1 MFLTVRENLARSYK
15 FENCSSSWD
24 FTLLLHGKHQILHGM
39 HQVLHGKHQVLH
51 GKHTYTKYRYV
62 FSVIHTSS
70 FTWRTHLF
78 ISTSRKTWRT
88 HLFRIISWKTWTTT
102 VLSQIFHRKHEYSS
116 FSKHDFIF
124 WKKLAKSFVSRSCT
138 QTCFWVS
145 FCSLFLIVISTR

>member
-1 MFLTVRENLARSYK
+1 MTIFDRESISHGPKSLKIVGDPLATFIQVHHRK
-15 FENCSSSWD
+15 HQ
-24 FTLLLHGKHQILHGM
+24 LLHPKASSTSRKASSTHLLHSTSSCPWSIC
-39 HQVLHGKHQVLH
+39 LF
-51 GKHTYTKYRYV
+51 RN
-62 FSVIHTSS
+62 TSS

-88 HLFRIISWKTWTTT
+88 HLFRIISWKTWTTA

-116 FSKHDFIF
+116 FSKHDL

-145 FCSLFLIVISTR
+145 FINEVRDSA